1 MATTRM
7 KNWFPTTSSPLI
19 VSAPMAYVTNVQLA
33 TEVTKAGGLGTV
45 STVSSRVPPAAR
57 LMIVLG

>member
-1 MATTRM
+1 MATPRM
-7 KNWFPTTSSPLI
+7 KNWFPTTASPLI

-45 STVSSRVPPAAR
+45 STVFEVPRQPD
-57 LMIVLG
+57 